1 METQRENKMGTM
13 PISKLLISMSLPMM
27 ASMLVMA
34 LYNVVDSIF
43 VSHFSDNALTA
54 VTLAFPYQNLMIAVA
69 TGTGVGI
76 NALLSKSLGEK
87 DFDKATKT
95 ANNAVFLAIVSF
107 LVFAVL
113 GLFTARPFFELQIK
127 DQTIIQYGV
136 DYFTICSVFSFGL
149 FGSICFERLLVSTG
163 KTIFTMICQ
172 LVGSLTN
179 IILDPLLI
187 FGLLGFPRMGVAGAA
202 VATVAGQILA
212 MVLGIVFNLTVNR
225 EVQFSIKQIFAPSAR
240 IIKQIYSV
248 GAPSILMASIGSIM
262 TFCMNKILGSFKE
275 IETVA
280 INIFGIYFK
289 IQSFV
294 FMPVFGLNNG
304 MVPIIAYNYGAKRKD
319 RVTKTMYLSM
329 LYAVCFML
337 VGFAIFQIF
346 PEALLSIFNSD
357 SGDLLTYG
365 CAAFRIISIN
375 FLVAG
380 FCIVAISVC
389 QALGNGVY
397 SLIVSVARQLIIL
410 VPTAYLLSLTG
421 NINLV
426 WFAFTIAE
434 AVSAILCLFF
444 LKKSL
449 KKI

>member
-1 METQRENKMGTM
+1 M
-13 PISKLLISMSLPMM
+13 PINKLLLSMSLPMM

-43 VSHFSDNALTA
+43 VSHFSENALTA

-127 DQTIIQYGV
+127 DETIIQYGV

-163 KTIFTMICQ
+163 KTIFTMTCQ
-172 LVGSLTN
+172 LVGAVTN
-179 IILDPLLI
+179 IILDPILI
-187 FGLLGFPRMGVAGAA
+187 FGLLGMPRMGVAGAA
-202 VATVAGQILA
+202 IATVAGQILS

-275 IETVA
+275 IEIVA

-337 VGFAIFQIF
+337 VGFAVFQIF
-346 PEALLSIFNSD
+346 PKALLSIFNSD

-365 CAAFRIISIN
+365 CTAFRIISIN